1 MGILHLSIELT
12 LDLIALVSGIILI
25 FRAKDNYPKLY
36 WGIIAAGIGL
46 MFSWENIGWLTIV
59 TDTPEYNYT
68 DLLNIEKMLKW
79 YALANIV
86 ALFPIASLSPG
97 YLNHFRIFTY
107 LLPPII
113 TITVGICYL
122 GFNGVIT
129 PIHSLNEAISNID
142 NTDIKLRVCIFLL
155 SVLTPLFI
163 LIHAMISTKTYRRI
177 NKNMHLFIGFL
188 FLFVGI
194 YILFTLN
201 INEFIFNLFGITAI
215 VFTVLF
221 SILYL
226 RYENPFSDHISM
238 IYNTNEKIS
247 QTNSLPQSF
256 PLFSIIETYFKEQ
269 HPYTD
274 QLYNIKDLA
283 KSLNEK
289 EYDIST
295 AIKSQG
301 FTGFREYINCNRL
314 EYFKQLAIENPGKT
328 MKELMFACGFSSRAT
343 FYRNFSDKYGVS
355 PSKFIDNQ
363 NNIKK
368 NLT

>member
-12 LDLIALVSGIILI
+12 LDLIALISGIILI

-36 WGIIAAGIGL
+36 WGIIAACIGL

-59 TDTPEYNYT
+59 TDTPEYNFI

-97 YLNHFRIFTY
+97 HLNHFRIFTF

-129 PIHSLNEAISNID
+129 PIYSLNEIIPNIN
-142 NTDIKLRVCIFLL
+142 NTDVKLRICIFLL

-163 LIHAMISTKTYRRI
+163 LIYAIFSTKTYRRI

-188 FLFVGI
+188 FLFLGI
-194 YILFTLN
+194 YTLFTLS

-221 SILYL
+221 SVLYL
-226 RYENPFSDHISM
+226 RHENPFSDHISM
-238 IYNTNEKIS
+238 VYSTEKEMPHIK
-247 QTNSLPQSF
+247 NSPQLL
-256 PLFSIIETYFKEQ
+256 PLFSTIETYLKEK

-274 QLYNIKDLA
+274 QLYNMKDLA
-283 KSLNEK
+283 KSLNKK
-289 EYDIST
+289 EHDISM

-301 FTGFREYINCNRL
+301 FSGFREYINCNRL
-314 EYFKQLAIENPGKT
+314 EYFRRLAVENPGKS
-328 MKELMFACGFSSRAT
+328 MKELMFASGFSSRAT

-355 PSKFIDNQ
+355 PSQFLENQ
-363 NNIKK
+363 NNEE
-368 NLT
+368 